1 MIEQTNLASELCPL
15 MGVAASPAWGQV
27 PSNKHPLKK
36 KKKAQYLLSNWRRR
50 SRWGAGYWLAMTMHK
65 KTKLD
70 REGAEG
76 WKRRGNLLKEVEKG
90 GDEVVVSGD
99 GWVGGLFCHI

>member
-36 KKKAQYLLSNWRRR
+36 KGKKGPIFAQQLEMEEPLG
-50 SRWGAGYWLAMTMHK
+50 SRILVGYDNAQE
-65 KTKLD
+65 D
-70 REGAEG
+70 QA
-76 WKRRGNLLKEVEKG
+76 
-90 GDEVVVSGD
+90 
-99 GWVGGLFCHI
+99 

>member
-1 MIEQTNLASELCPL
+1 M
-15 MGVAASPAWGQV
+15 
-27 PSNKHPLKK
+27 
-36 KKKAQYLLSNWRRR
+36 
-50 SRWGAGYWLAMTMHK
+50 AMTMHM

-76 WKRRGNLLKEVEKG
+76 WKKGGVPPKEEEEEEE

-99 GWVGGLFCHI
+99 GREGGLFCHI